1 MIQSAIN
8 SFNSVVMAGCTA
20 AGQIEGFVYVAQNS
34 LYQAALT
41 FTGQYIGAG
50 KLDKIRKVCFN
61 CMWIVTVIGL
71 ILGILACVF
80 GRPLLSIYIPDE
92 PAAIEYGI
100 ERLLIVALPYFLCG
114 WMEVLV
120 GCQRGM
126 GMSIT
131 PMIVSMLGACGLRIL
146 WISTI
151 FQTNRTLFM
160 LFLSYPLSWFIT
172 ASVHFV
178 FYKIHYAKLLKRHA
192 ADESVQA

>member
-1 MIQSAIN
+1 
-8 SFNSVVMAGCTA
+8 
-20 AGQIEGFVYVAQNS
+20 
-34 LYQAALT
+34 
-41 FTGQYIGAG
+41 
-50 KLDKIRKVCFN
+50 
-61 CMWIVTVIGL
+61 
-71 ILGILACVF
+71 
-80 GRPLLSIYIPDE
+80 
-92 PAAIEYGI
+92 
-100 ERLLIVALPYFLCG
+100 
-114 WMEVLV
+114 MEVLV

-178 FYKIHYAKLLKRHA
+178 FYKFHYNKLLKRHRA
-192 ADESVQA
+192 AQENA